1 MLKTKK
7 EKIAYSMGKRQAYKE
22 CSRPN
27 AKSIRRMNMKNRR
40 QD

>member
-27 AKSIRRMNMKNRR
+27 AKPTRKNIKKTRR
-40 QD
+40 